1 MYVQQAMRCTR
12 NRRLSFL
19 PIALAL
25 LAGCGLVSRDEVA
38 RVASPNGRVEAVLIE
53 TNGGATT
60 SFGYEVHVVPKG
72 RPVSDQVAWL
82 YGAGRNENAY
92 GANLKW
98 ADDHELVIEYLDARE
113 QRLERA
119 SVSVEGRAIK
129 VSLRSGINDPTAP
142 AGGMLYNLE
151 LTRGG
156 KAK

>member
-1 MYVQQAMRCTR
+1 MKCTR
-12 NRRLSFL
+12 NRKLSFL

-38 RVASPNGRVEAVLIE
+38 RVASPDGRVEGVLVE

-60 SFGYEVHVVPKG
+60 PFGYEVHVVEKG
-72 RPVSDQVAWL
+72 RPAGDRVAWL
-82 YGAGRNENAY
+82 SGAGRNAQAY

-98 ADDHELVIEYLDARE
+98 TGENELVIEYLEARD
-113 QRLERA
+113 QTLERKT
-119 SVSVEGRAIK
+119 VSVAGRAIK
-129 VSLRSGINDPTAP
+129 VSLRSGVNDPTAP

-156 KAK
+156 KER